1 MTSREPWATS
11 LVWPWREASGLL
23 GGSPGRHPAPLQ
35 DLHAA
40 VASPAQLG
48 IAFKRRHLSLDGH
61 GGGGGGG
68 TKSWAWARTQGCH
81 AGCATPPGKGAIQ
94 AEGHRQPKNKTPANS
109 LRDNRLRNGVSASP
123 FSVVRRTTFC
133 SSHTNTCAHG
143 GAREVERKA
152 ALGALDWSCQI
163 YGRDYT
169 LRLPMYIAFCSPQL
183 KLKSLK

>member
-1 MTSREPWATS
+1 M
-11 LVWPWREASGLL
+11 
-23 GGSPGRHPAPLQ
+23 
-35 DLHAA
+35 
-40 VASPAQLG
+40 ASPAQLG

-123 FSVVRRTTFC
+123 FSVVRRTTVC